1 MSYETESHNEC
12 GERLWFVRHKN
23 RFIEF
28 KDCEA
33 LAKEVIRYPNDD
45 EVVIYH
51 YLTFKIIIHY
61 AKGDNITAVD
71 VVDRELCV
79 CDKG

>member
-1 MSYETESHNEC
+1 MSYEDETYNSCDEH
-12 GERLWFVRHKN
+12 LWFVRHKN
-23 RFIEF
+23 RYIEF

-33 LAKEVIRYPNDD
+33 LAREIISYPNGD
-45 EVVIYH
+45 ETVIYH

-61 AKGDNITAVD
+61 DKDDNITAVD